1 MAGKSSGT
9 LRRAIG
15 LAKSFLVEK
24 LEDQKKDS
32 KEDVTKFD
40 EEELVEFLKQ
50 THQDHEQIRIQVE
63 KIQGYEDE
71 WDQMILRDPR
81 EVEVKAN
88 YITKYG
94 SYMAQVET
102 GHKQM
107 QDMEAKYREAW
118 DRLNAKDATKAEEL
132 FTPEELVTVKGKK
145 AEDDPRMRTLSESSK
160 NDGTNAKQ
168 QMNGQAAE
176 CPRIILCEARIME
189 RQDQEIQGQK
199 MDQSNAQRGAINVNQ
214 PEQKMLNNGPMMMT
228 MSPFHFA
235 MPQWK
240 KLRKLPDITNSTSP
254 AALQEFYI
262 NAQMIFNE
270 LMSLGCEMDNLST
283 ADAIESK
290 LPFRVVRKAYTQGCR
305 DTPYKAKF
313 AGCNQPTNEQRT
325 TTMAVQNR
333 HGQGKNSMNNRQK
346 EKVKKPC
353 KYCVEE
359 RMMHHPMDCR
369 KYATNEE
376 RKVRAGQL
384 QLCFKCLEAGH
395 VARDCSWKCK
405 ECQGKHH
412 FTMCHKREQQGQG
425 RQQHPRNAGHRVAEV
440 KNKY

>member
-94 SYMAQVET
+94 SYMAQVEA

-118 DRLNAKDATKAEEL
+118 DRLNAKDE
-132 FTPEELVTVKGKK
+132 
-145 AEDDPRMRTLSESSK
+145 
-160 NDGTNAKQ
+160 
-168 QMNGQAAE
+168 
-176 CPRIILCEARIME
+176 
-189 RQDQEIQGQK
+189 
-199 MDQSNAQRGAINVNQ
+199 
-214 PEQKMLNNGPMMMT
+214 
-228 MSPFHFA
+228 
-235 MPQWK
+235 
-240 KLRKLPDITNSTSP
+240 KLPDITNSTSP

-305 DTPYKAKF
+305 DTPYKASELLEMVGKISRSESLL
-313 AGCNQPTNEQRT
+313 AAIKPTNEQRT

-425 RQQHPRNAGHRVAEV
+425 RQQHPRNAGHSLSKMNFSINRFFELFSHSNKRANILLTFEKCKSFLQHPRKKRKKKKMDNEGIEPQTCDSYSSPHRSWARILAEV